1 MNKII
6 VDKEKIIELNILED
20 SVCNIKNRCDIE
32 KIIIRLNDNVEFILN
47 EYSEIEKRDYSIE
60 VIQNNNSS
68 FIYNHSFIVS
78 DLYNLNININ
88 MNGNNS
94 NNVIN
99 IHGIN
104 DGGKSNIIVDG
115 TVKDNTKDNNL
126 DEKIRI
132 LNINNGKSHILPN
145 MYINTKNVIA
155 NHAAS
160 ITDID
165 KNYLFYMNSK
175 GIDNDKAKELIIN
188 GFLDNDAK

>member
-6 VDKEKIIELNILED
+6 VDKEKIIDLNILED

>member
-6 VDKEKIIELNILED
+6 IDKEKIIELNILED

-47 EYSEIEKRDYSIE
+47 EYSEIDKRDYSIE

-104 DGGKSNIIVDG
+104 DGGKSNIVVDG

>member
-6 VDKEKIIELNILED
+6 LDKENNIELNILED

-47 EYSEIEKRDYSIE
+47 EYSEIDKRDYSIE

>member
-20 SVCNIKNRCDIE
+20 SVCNIKNRYDIE
-32 KIIIRLNDNVEFILN
+32 KIIIKLNDNVEFILN

>member
-6 VDKEKIIELNILED
+6 VDKEKIIDLNILED

-115 TVKDNTKDNNL
+115 TVKDNTKDNEL

-132 LNINNGKSHILPN
+132 LNLNNGKSHILPN

>member
-6 VDKEKIIELNILED
+6 LDKENNIELNILED

-32 KIIIRLNDNVEFILN
+32 KIIIKLNDNVEFILN

>member
-47 EYSEIEKRDYSIE
+47 EYSEIDKRDYSIE

-104 DGGKSNIIVDG
+104 DSGKSNIIVDG

-175 GIDNDKAKELIIN
+175 GIDCDKAKELIIN

>member
-6 VDKEKIIELNILED
+6 LDNEKIIELNILEN
-20 SVCNIKNRCDIE
+20 SICNIKNRCDIE
-32 KIIIRLNDNVEFILN
+32 KIIVNLNDGVEFILN

-60 VIQNNNSS
+60 IIQNNNSS

-78 DLYNLNININ
+78 NLYNLNINIS
-88 MNGNNS
+88 MLGNYSKNI
-94 NNVIN
+94 IN

-104 DGGKSNIIVDG
+104 DSGKSNIVVDG
-115 TVKDNTKDNNL
+115 SVSSNTKDNEL
-126 DEKIRI
+126 DEKIKV
-132 LNINNGKSHILPN
+132 LNINEGKSHILPN

>member
-6 VDKEKIIELNILED
+6 LDNEKIIELNILED

-32 KIIIRLNDNVEFILN
+32 KIIIKLNDNVEFILN
-47 EYSEIEKRDYSIE
+47 EYSEIKKRDYKIE
-60 VIQNNNSS
+60 IIQNNNSS

-78 DLYNLNININ
+78 DLYNLNIDIN
-88 MNGNNS
+88 MIGNS
-94 NNVIN
+94 SKNVIN

-104 DGGKSNIIVDG
+104 DSGKSNIIVDG
-115 TVKDNTKDNNL
+115 TVKENTKDNEL
-126 DEKIRI
+126 DEKIKV
-132 LNINNGKSHILPN
+132 LNINDGKSNILPN
-145 MYINTKNVIA
+145 MYINTKNVVA

-175 GIDNDKAKELIIN
+175 GIDNDKAKELIVN

>member
-6 VDKEKIIELNILED
+6 LDKENNIELNILED
-20 SVCNIKNRCDIE
+20 SVCNIKNRYDIE
-32 KIIIRLNDNVEFILN
+32 KIIIKLNDNVEFILN

-165 KNYLFYMNSK
+165 KNYLLYMNSK